1 LKGGVITGHD
11 LKEMACSSAAG
22 ETAHTHHHEHMHDQ
36 HSHLHGSSVQ
46 AREQTAAVL
55 SFMLQHNIHH
65 TAELR
70 EQSELMSGEAQHL
83 LLHAVSAYEEGNAY
97 LADALEAFNAQAK

>member
-1 LKGGVITGHD
+1 MKGGVITGHD

-55 SFMLQHNIHH
+55 SFML
-65 TAELR
+65 R

-97 LADALEAFNAQAK
+97 LADALEAFNA

>member
-1 LKGGVITGHD
+1 
-11 LKEMACSSAAG
+11 
-22 ETAHTHHHEHMHDQ
+22 
-36 HSHLHGSSVQ
+36 
-46 AREQTAAVL
+46 VL